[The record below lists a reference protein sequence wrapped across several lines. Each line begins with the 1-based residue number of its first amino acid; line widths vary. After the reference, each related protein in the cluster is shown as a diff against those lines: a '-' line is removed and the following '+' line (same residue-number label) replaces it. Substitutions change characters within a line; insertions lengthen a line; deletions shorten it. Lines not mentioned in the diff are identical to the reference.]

1 MRKPASKTTK
11 PARKKTPQR
20 VAPSGSYSDWLIKRL
35 KDRDEA
41 AAYLEAVFAEGD
53 QAAIML
59 ALRQVAKAQGGV
71 AQVARQAKLS
81 REAAY
86 KMLSAVGNPEYRSL
100 SAVLGTFGLRIA
112 VSPIEKRAV

>member
-1 MRKPASKTTK
+1 MRKTTSKITK
-11 PARKKTPQR
+11 PARKKAAPR
-20 VAPSGSYSDWLIKRL
+20 VAPSASYTNWLIERL

-71 AQVARQAKLS
+71 AQVARQANLS

-112 VSPIEKRAV
+112 VSPIEKRAA